1 MTIDNILLMSKGTS
15 GFLVAMLEDSSLD
28 LMDDMPL
35 LEAVALWRV
44 EMERIRGKR
53 EGCGDRPQV

>member
-1 MTIDNILLMSKGTS
+1 MSKGTS

-35 LEAVALWRV
+35 LEAVALWRG